1 MSEDS
6 KESKEPKE
14 PKEAGI
20 LRKISRRILGDNDLS
35 NVEPKEVLHV
45 LLETGDKAKTEI
57 VRLLAREVRS
67 YLEAMDLHNDVR
79 DLLGNYSLEVK
90 ASFSLKPLNK
100 EKEE

>member
-6 KESKEPKE
+6 NEAKEQKQS
-14 PKEAGI
+14 GI
-20 LRKISRRILGDNDLS
+20 LRKISRKILGDNDIS
-35 NVEPKEVLHV
+35 NVEPKEVLHL

-67 YLEAMDLHNDVR
+67 YLEAMDVHNDIKE
-79 DLLGNYSLEVK
+79 LLSNYSLEVK

-100 EKEE
+100 DKEEE